1 MNTAVEDP
9 ALADKK
15 PQPFEPAPAAAAV
28 AAAPAVAAPAVA
40 APAVAP
46 AQQPSPEAASNLF
59 SHFADGPAAAPAPA
73 SESAAPAVAAVAPKK
88 VKTQAIHS
96 DAGPMNAAIAAA
108 SGLSKAELPTA
119 ASTANNIINES
130 GAAGVTNLNQV
141 AYEMATAR
149 RESHMGNWMNE
160 FGGNNYFEQHYGY
173 KTKKGAE
180 LGNTH
185 PHDGANF
192 HGRGLVQTT
201 GRTNYTKWT
210 DRLAKEGMQHDG
222 QPIDLVG
229 HPELAADPQIAAR
242 MAVEGMRD
250 GGFTKYKLSDF
261 VNDKQ
266 TDYLHAR
273 KVINGMDAAQE
284 IATQATRYQGVL
296 EQNSGAFTDAIIGAQ
311 TKNLPSAHDGGHLT
325 APTPTDQMLDPARMG
340 SGASHFERPDK
351 LLKGNLGRFAPAE
364 APEKLTTLKTH
375 PVKSEP

>member
-28 AAAPAVAAPAVA
+28 AAAPAVA

-192 HGRGLVQTT
+192 HGRGLLVSRRLRETET
-201 GRTNYTKWT
+201 VLAHSASWIFWAVAGRRRRAGGARRCA
-210 DRLAKEGMQHDG
+210 DQRRQVI
-222 QPIDLVG
+222 PVG
-229 HPELAADPQIAAR
+229 
-242 MAVEGMRD
+242 
-250 GGFTKYKLSDF
+250 
-261 VNDKQ
+261 
-266 TDYLHAR
+266 
-273 KVINGMDAAQE
+273 
-284 IATQATRYQGVL
+284 
-296 EQNSGAFTDAIIGAQ
+296 
-311 TKNLPSAHDGGHLT
+311 
-325 APTPTDQMLDPARMG
+325 
-340 SGASHFERPDK
+340 GASRSRLRLENWLRPHTIKEERRREIPNLAGPDWRRAT
-351 LLKGNLGRFAPAE
+351 GE
-364 APEKLTTLKTH
+364 D
-375 PVKSEP
+375 